1 MRMKKD
7 KRLDKKNSDE
17 ITQFQVDLQCLCFC
31 SSGGIMTVGEKG
43 GGRRFFIFEQIIGF
57 AAGWNGGLGIY
68 MLWKEVQRG
77 FG

>member
-17 ITQFQVDLQCLCFC
+17 MTQFQVDLQCLCFC

-43 GGRRFFIFEQIIGF
+43 GGRRFDRFP
-57 AAGWNGGLGIY
+57 ALSKSLDLRLGGMG
-68 MLWKEVQRG
+68 E
-77 FG
+77 